1 MVSQDLE
8 YLQEKKIFHRKLK
21 PANVFISLC
30 DGTVRP
36 IMKLGNFWIHVN
48 KKAGVLICDFTTSK
62 SWLPL
67 EVYTSMEFKAITIEL
82 FALELLLGFT
92 QSRKRHP
99 YGDNEDIR
107 VSRIKK
113 NESITLSVHNLR
125 IVKDPA
131 ELICSLLHVDLT
143 KRPQVSAVLKHAS
156 FITLKDQEANSELES
171 NYSLK
176 RKNNFVEGILITS
189 KNSRQESDVFAS
201 SSRCESNTS
210 I

>member
-1 MVSQDLE
+1 
-8 YLQEKKIFHRKLK
+8 
-21 PANVFISLC
+21 
-30 DGTVRP
+30 
-36 IMKLGNFWIHVN
+36 MKLGNFWIHVN
-48 KKAGVLICDFTTSK
+48 KKEGVLICDFTTSK
-62 SWLPL
+62 SWLPR

-99 YGDNEDIR
+99 YGDDEDIR